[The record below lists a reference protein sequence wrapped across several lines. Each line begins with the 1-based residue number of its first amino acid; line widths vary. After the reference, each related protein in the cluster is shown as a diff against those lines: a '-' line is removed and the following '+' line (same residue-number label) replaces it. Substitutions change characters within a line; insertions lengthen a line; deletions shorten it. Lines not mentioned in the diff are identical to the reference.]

1 MRGKISKI
9 IARKTGV
16 DWAIFGGV
24 TLVLA
29 GFLVYVTHLT
39 PYRQPVQTIYT
50 TAPSDAT
57 SFQRARV
64 AGEVTDGALS
74 ATVVDG
80 AQAGETVTVLI
91 SPLAT
96 DNVSPGD
103 AILITKNPTANTQN
117 QTFSYI
123 DRWRLP
129 VLGVLLALFVLFVTL
144 VGGRRGVASII
155 GLLVSVLIVGWF
167 MIPNIVQGGNV
178 IITTIISAYVIAIVS
193 ILIAHG
199 WRKRTFI
206 SIACI
211 CAILTGIML
220 IAGLTTWL
228 TALSGIADELAFYL
242 AKDNQWLDMR
252 GLIISG
258 IIIASLGVLDDVVTT
273 QVATVE
279 ELHKSNPALSRREL
293 FRAASSVGSEHIT
306 SLVNT
311 LALAYVGASLPFI
324 IMLTMRQTNSPLIT
338 VNGEYIATEVVRT
351 LVASIGL
358 VVSVPV
364 STGVATWVYTRS
376 AKRDATRRSNN

>member
-1 MRGKISKI
+1 MSGKIRTI

-16 DWAIFGGV
+16 DWAIFGSV

-338 VNGEYIATEVVRT
+338 INGEYIATEVVRT

-358 VVSVPV
+358 VVAVPV
-364 STGVATWVYTRS
+364 STGVATWVYARS
-376 AKRDATRRSNN
+376 AKRDVTRRSNN

>member
-39 PYRQPVQTIYT
+39 PYRPPVQTIYT
-50 TAPSDAT
+50 TAPSNAT
-57 SFQRARV
+57 SFQRARIV
-64 AGEVTDGALS
+64 SDAINGTLS
-74 ATVVDG
+74 AAVVDG

-129 VLGVLLALFVLFVTL
+129 ALGVLLALFVLFVTL

-324 IMLTMRQTNSPLIT
+324 IMLTMRQINSPLIT

-358 VVSVPV
+358 VVAVPV

-376 AKRDATRRSNN
+376 AKRDMTRRSNN

>member
-1 MRGKISKI
+1 MSGKIRTI

-16 DWAIFGGV
+16 DWAIFGSV

-167 MIPNIVQGGNV
+167 MIPNIIQGGNV
-178 IITTIISAYVIAIVS
+178 IITTIISAYIIAIVS

-199 WRKRTFI
+199 CRKRTFI

-211 CAILTGIML
+211 CVILAGIML
-220 IAGLTTWL
+220 IAGLATWL
-228 TALSGIADELAFYL
+228 TALSGIADELVFYL

-279 ELHKSNPALSRREL
+279 ELHKSNPALSHREL

-358 VVSVPV
+358 VVAVPV
-364 STGVATWVYTRS
+364 STEVATWVYTRS

>member
-1 MRGKISKI
+1 MSGKIRTI

-16 DWAIFGGV
+16 DWAIFGSV

-39 PYRQPVQTIYT
+39 PYRPPVQTIYT

-103 AILITKNPTANTQN
+103 TILITKNPTTNTQD

-129 VLGVLLALFVLFVTL
+129 ALGVLLAFFVLLVTL

-155 GLLVSVLIVGWF
+155 GLLVSLQVTDLGWPVQLI
-167 MIPNIVQGGNV
+167 
-178 IITTIISAYVIAIVS
+178 
-193 ILIAHG
+193 
-199 WRKRTFI
+199 
-206 SIACI
+206 
-211 CAILTGIML
+211 
-220 IAGLTTWL
+220 
-228 TALSGIADELAFYL
+228 
-242 AKDNQWLDMR
+242 
-252 GLIISG
+252 
-258 IIIASLGVLDDVVTT
+258 LG
-273 QVATVE
+273 
-279 ELHKSNPALSRREL
+279 
-293 FRAASSVGSEHIT
+293 
-306 SLVNT
+306 
-311 LALAYVGASLPFI
+311 
-324 IMLTMRQTNSPLIT
+324 
-338 VNGEYIATEVVRT
+338 
-351 LVASIGL
+351 
-358 VVSVPV
+358 
-364 STGVATWVYTRS
+364 
-376 AKRDATRRSNN
+376 

>member
-39 PYRQPVQTIYT
+39 PYRPPVQTIYT
-50 TAPSDAT
+50 TAPSNAT
-57 SFQRARV
+57 SFQRARIV
-64 AGEVTDGALS
+64 SDAINGTLS
-74 ATVVDG
+74 AAVVDG

-129 VLGVLLALFVLFVTL
+129 ALGVLLAFFVLLVTL

-167 MIPNIVQGGNV
+167 MIPNIIQGGNV
-178 IITTIISAYVIAIVS
+178 IITTIISAYIIAIVS

-199 WRKRTFI
+199 CRKRTFI

-211 CAILTGIML
+211 CVILAGIML
-220 IAGLTTWL
+220 IAGLATWL
-228 TALSGIADELAFYL
+228 TALSGIADELVFYL

-258 IIIASLGVLDDVVTT
+258 IIIASLVNIFL
-273 QVATVE
+273 
-279 ELHKSNPALSRREL
+279 
-293 FRAASSVGSEHIT
+293 ASSALAFAISIIGVIVFVGLTAWDTQRIKADYIEYSYAEGT
-306 SLVNT
+306 DEAAKRSVMDA
-311 LALAYVGASLPFI
+311 LALYLNFVNLFQL
-324 IMLTMRQTNSPLIT
+324 MLQFM
-338 VNGEYIATEVVRT
+338 GVRNQ
-351 LVASIGL
+351 
-358 VVSVPV
+358 
-364 STGVATWVYTRS
+364 
-376 AKRDATRRSNN
+376 D